1 MKTGVVRYGTEMNRE
16 VIRAQN
22 EFGGKTIMVSYVP
35 DDVEYVN
42 GIANAIIYYDG
53 NEKVIK
59 VETFNTEESARH
71 HGIVKTIT
79 VLHKNEMILEFYDQ
93 QGRLVRTLP

>member
-1 MKTGVVRYGTEMNRE
+1 MEMNRE
-16 VIRAQN
+16 VIRTQN

-35 DDVEYVN
+35 DDDEYEN
-42 GIANAIIYYDG
+42 GIANAILYYDG

-59 VETFNTEESARH
+59 VETFNTDESARN
-71 HGIVKTIT
+71 HGVVKTIT
-79 VLHKNEMILEFYDQ
+79 VLNKNEMIIEFYDQ